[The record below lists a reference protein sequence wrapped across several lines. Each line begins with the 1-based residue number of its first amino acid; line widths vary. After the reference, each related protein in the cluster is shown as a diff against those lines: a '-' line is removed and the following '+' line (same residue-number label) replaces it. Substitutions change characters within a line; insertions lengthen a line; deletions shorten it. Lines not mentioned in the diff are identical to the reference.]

1 MLKSELAGYMEI
13 FHCGEQYAAVSR
25 ELEMAFGIKGA
36 ELRAL
41 INALRRDGVPIC
53 SNEKGYFYAETDAEL
68 LQTIRHMSS
77 RIAGISG
84 AIRGL
89 KKRVYG
95 LIPVRP
101 PCPWAEVMT
110 SEQLHELDR
119 REKGPARHDPS
130 LVPAVL

>member
-25 ELEMAFGIKGA
+25 ELEKAFNIKGA

-41 INALRRDGVPIC
+41 VNTLRREGVPIC
-53 SNEKGYFYAETDAEL
+53 SNANGYFYAETDAEL
-68 LQTIRHMSS
+68 LQTISHMSS

-89 KKRVYG
+89 KK
-95 LIPVRP
+95 
-101 PCPWAEVMT
+101 
-110 SEQLHELDR
+110 
-119 REKGPARHDPS
+119 ARAKFDVDQTALP
-130 LVPAVL
+130 LEEGDDL

>member
-68 LQTIRHMSS
+68 LRTIRHMSS

-89 KKRVYG
+89 KKARIRFNPG
-95 LIPVRP
+95 Q
-101 PCPWAEVMT
+101 T
-110 SEQLHELDR
+110 SLPMGGGDDL
-119 REKGPARHDPS
+119 
-130 LVPAVL
+130 

>member
-68 LQTIRHMSS
+68 LRTIRHMSS
-77 RIAGISG
+77 RIAGITEVPLL
-84 AIRGL
+84 APWL
-89 KKRVYG
+89 ALL
-95 LIPVRP
+95 LILGTLAFA
-101 PCPWAEVMT
+101 WW
-110 SEQLHELDR
+110 
-119 REKGPARHDPS
+119 REGR
-130 LVPAVL
+130 